1 MWQMFIDLKGL
12 PLIHSYDSIQEL
24 NRKIEKHE
32 RGHDLVVSVSYI
44 YFFVELLQINK
55 SFLFNL
61 FLVGDLNVSTFIE
74 YTVFFQP
81 TVLCTWRD
89 SFFE

>member
-44 YFFVELLQINK
+44 YCFVELLQINK